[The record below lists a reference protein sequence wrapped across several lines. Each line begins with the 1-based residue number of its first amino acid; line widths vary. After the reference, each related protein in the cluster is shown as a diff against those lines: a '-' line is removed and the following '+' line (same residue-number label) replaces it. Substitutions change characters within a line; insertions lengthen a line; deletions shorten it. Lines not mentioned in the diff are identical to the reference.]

1 MLVLP
6 HELTHRQATAC
17 LQMLLQGLRVHRET
31 GVVVD
36 ASAMAVFDSSALA
49 VLLECRR
56 EALALGK
63 TFTVYQLPARLR
75 GLAAL
80 YGVADLLPATA
91 PAQ

>member
-17 LQMLLQGLRVHRET
+17 LQMLLQGLRVHREN

-56 EALALGK
+56 EALSVGK
-63 TFTVYQLPARLR
+63 TFAVRGLPPALR
-75 GLAAL
+75 GMAGL
-80 YGVADLLPATA
+80 YGVGTLLTPVS
-91 PAQ
+91 

>member
-17 LQMLLQGLRVHRET
+17 LQMLLQGLRVHREK

-56 EALALGK
+56 EALSVGK
-63 TFTVYQLPARLR
+63 TFAVQGLPPALR
-75 GLAAL
+75 GMAGL
-80 YGVADLLPATA
+80 YGVGTLLTPVS
-91 PAQ
+91 